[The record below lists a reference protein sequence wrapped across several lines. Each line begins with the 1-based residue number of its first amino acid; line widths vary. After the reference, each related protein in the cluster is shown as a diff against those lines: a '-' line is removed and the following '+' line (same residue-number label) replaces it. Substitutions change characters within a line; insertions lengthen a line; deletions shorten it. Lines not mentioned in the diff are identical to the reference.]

1 VPVTS
6 HDEAVRWAFERS
18 GLTPYQV
25 WMRCA
30 SLGGNAD
37 AVEVDAYLHGLARP
51 PRAEHD
57 VLAHALNERLDELDE
72 PLRRP
77 GVPYSWSVP
86 AGTDWPAA
94 APAGP
99 AVDRRELALS
109 ARHRARR
116 LREEAAQ
123 ARRTAARAR
132 RTATP
137 PSGDAGAVH
146 DRAVLLRHRLVL
158 LRARRAAAL
167 QARDAGRA
175 PHGPDA

>member
-6 HDEAVRWAFERS
+6 HDQAVRWAFERS
-18 GLTPYQV
+18 GLTPHQV
-25 WMRCA
+25 WVRYV

-57 VLAHALNERLDELDE
+57 VLAHTLNERLDELDE

-86 AGTDWPAA
+86 AGADPPAA
-94 APAGP
+94 AP

-123 ARRTAARAR
+123 ARRTAAPA
-132 RTATP
+132 
-137 PSGDAGAVH
+137 SGDAGAVH
-146 DRAVLLRHRLVL
+146 DRAALLRRRLVL
-158 LRARRAAAL
+158 LRARRAAAP

>member
-1 VPVTS
+1 MPVTS
-6 HDEAVRWAFERS
+6 HEQAVRWAFERS
-18 GLTPYQV
+18 GLTPHQV
-25 WMRCA
+25 WMRFV

-37 AVEVDAYLHGLARP
+37 TVEVDAYLHGLARP

-57 VLAHALNERLDELDE
+57 VLAHVLNERLDELDE

-86 AGTDWPAA
+86 AGADSRAA
-94 APAGP
+94 AP
-99 AVDRRELALS
+99 AVDRRELALP

-146 DRAVLLRHRLVL
+146 DRAVLLRRRLVL